1 MLNKPAYC
9 LAAVLCLAVTAS
21 YAQSGD
27 SVVNKVTSFPM
38 RLFGHIQSKTASLNQ
53 QLSQQTQKY
62 LQKLQQQEQR
72 LQKKLYSID
81 SNAAKK
87 LFVNSSQQYTALLQK
102 LQADTGSNHPKV
114 MGAYQPHMDS
124 LQTALSF
131 LQKNQSALN
140 QPAGSVTSL
149 TGGSATSLT
158 SGSAASLT
166 TRVGG
171 NLSPAV
177 QAKLQASISQL
188 QALQARMQDAA
199 QIKGFMAQRQQ
210 VIGQY
215 ITQHASLQSVLG
227 KPYAQMQQ
235 NMYYY
240 SAQVKQYQAMA
251 NSPDQIEQKALAM
264 LSRLPAF
271 QGYMKTH
278 SQLSSLFSLPGSSSG
293 PRVLIGLQ
301 TRNQISET
309 VKGQLTAAAS
319 GNQSGAASGATNGS
333 GGAGVSGLENASAQ
347 LGSYKA
353 KLSQLGGGG
362 SEIDA
367 PNFRPNEQRTKTFLN
382 RLMYGIDFQTT
393 QSTYFFPAMTTVG
406 LSLGY
411 RLGKGND
418 VGVGAAM
425 KIGWGTGFSH
435 IAVTGQG
442 VGLRSFVD
450 IALKGSFS
458 ATGGFEYNYTAP
470 FTEYQQLR
478 QIQYWTK
485 SFLVGV
491 SKTVS
496 TKSALLKQTKISLLW
511 DLLSYQHVPQTAP
524 IIFRVGYSF

>member
-1 MLNKPAYC
+1 
-9 LAAVLCLAVTAS
+9 VTAS
-21 YAQSGD
+21 YAQSD
-27 SVVNKVTSFPM
+27 SAVNKVTSFPM

-72 LQKKLYSID
+72 LQKKLFSID

-87 LFVNSSQQYTALLQK
+87 LFANSNQQYATLLQK
-102 LQADTGSNHPKV
+102 LQADTGSNHQKV
-114 MGAYQPHMDS
+114 TGTYQPHMDS
-124 LQTALSF
+124 LQTALAF

-140 QPAGSVTSL
+140 QPANSMTSL
-149 TGGSATSLT
+149 TGGSA
-158 SGSAASLT
+158 AALT
-166 TRVGG
+166 TRVGA
-171 NLSPAV
+171 NLPPEV

-188 QALQARMQDAA
+188 QALQAKMQDAA
-199 QIKGFMAQRQQ
+199 QVKGFMAQRKQQ
-210 VIGQY
+210 IGQY
-215 ITQHASLQSVLG
+215 ITQHASMQNVLG

-240 SAQVKQYQAMA
+240 SAQVRQYQAMA
-251 NSPDQIEQKALAM
+251 NSPDQLEQKALAM

-271 QGYMKTH
+271 QGYMKTN

-293 PRVLIGLQ
+293 AQILAGLQ
-301 TRNQISET
+301 TRNQVSET
-309 VKGQLTAAAS
+309 AKSQLTAAAS
-319 GNQSGAASGATNGS
+319 GTTNNNSSSAAAP
-333 GGAGVSGLENASAQ
+333 SGLESAQ
-347 LGSYKA
+347 SQLASYKA

-362 SEIDA
+362 STIDA
-367 PNFRPNEQRTKTFLN
+367 PNFRPNEQKTKTFFS

-393 QSTYFFPAMTTVG
+393 QSTYYFPTMTSLG

-411 RLGKGND
+411 KLGKGND
-418 VGVGAAM
+418 VGIGAAM
-425 KIGWGTGFSH
+425 KIGWGTGFNH

-478 QIQYWTK
+478 QIRDWTK
-485 SFLVGV
+485 SGLIGI

-496 TKSALLKQTKISLLW
+496 TKSRLLKQTKLSLLW
-511 DLLSYQHVPQTAP
+511 DFLSYQNVPQTEP
-524 IIFRVGYSF
+524 LIFRVGYNF

>member
-1 MLNKPAYC
+1 MLNKPAFC
-9 LAAVLCLAVTAS
+9 LAALLCLAVTAS
-21 YAQSGD
+21 FAQSGD
-27 SVVNKVTSFPM
+27 SVVNKMTSFPM

-87 LFVNSSQQYTALLQK
+87 LFANSPQQYATLWQK
-102 LQADTGSNHPKV
+102 LQTDTGSNHQKV
-114 MGAYQPHMDS
+114 TGTYQPHMDS
-124 LQTALSF
+124 LQTALAF

-140 QPAGSVTSL
+140 QPVPSATSL
-149 TGGSATSLT
+149 TGGSAAALT
-158 SGSAASLT
+158 SK
-166 TRVGG
+166 VGA
-171 NLSPAV
+171 NLSPEV

-188 QALQARMQDAA
+188 QALQAKMQDAA

-210 VIGQY
+210 QIGQY
-215 ITQHASLQSVLG
+215 ITQHASMQNVLG

-240 SAQVKQYQAMA
+240 SAQIRQYQAMA
-251 NSPDQIEQKALAM
+251 NSPDQLEQKALAM

-271 QGYMKTH
+271 QGYMKTN

-293 PRVLIGLQ
+293 PQIIAGLQ
-301 TRNQISET
+301 TRNQISES
-309 VKGQLTAAAS
+309 VKSQLAAAAS
-319 GNQSGAASGATNGS
+319 GTTNNNNSSGSAAPA
-333 GGAGVSGLENASAQ
+333 GLESAQ
-347 LGSYKA
+347 SQLAGYKA

-362 SEIDA
+362 SAIDA
-367 PNFRPNEQRTKTFLN
+367 PNFRPNEQKTKTFLS
-382 RLMYGIDFQTT
+382 RIMYGIDFQTT
-393 QSTYFFPAMTTVG
+393 QSTYYFPTMTSVG

-411 RLGKGND
+411 KLGKGND
-418 VGVGAAM
+418 VGIGAAM
-425 KIGWGTGFSH
+425 KIGWGTGFNH

-485 SFLVGV
+485 SGLIGI

-496 TKSALLKQTKISLLW
+496 TKSRLLKQTKLSLLW
-511 DLLSYQHVPQTAP
+511 DFLSYQNVPQTEP
-524 IIFRVGYSF
+524 LIFRVGYSF

>member
-1 MLNKPAYC
+1 MLNKPAFC
-9 LAAVLCLAVTAS
+9 LAAVLCLAMTAS
-21 YAQSGD
+21 FAQSGD

-87 LFVNSSQQYTALLQK
+87 LFSGSGQQYAALMQK
-102 LQADTGSNHPKV
+102 LQTDTGSNHQKV
-114 MGAYQPHMDS
+114 TGTYQPHMDS
-124 LQTALSF
+124 LQTALAF

-140 QPAGSVTSL
+140 QPAGMVN
-149 TGGSATSLT
+149 SLT

-166 TRVGG
+166 TKVGG
-171 NLSPAV
+171 NLSPEA
-177 QAKLQASISQL
+177 QAKLQASIGQL
-188 QALQARMQDAA
+188 QALQAKMQDAA
-199 QIKGFMAQRQQ
+199 QIKGFMAQRKQ

-215 ITQHASLQSVLG
+215 ITQHASLQNVLG

-240 SAQVKQYQAMA
+240 SAQVKQYQALA

-271 QGYMKTH
+271 QGYMKTN

-293 PRVLIGLQ
+293 PQIIAGLQ

-319 GNQSGAASGATNGS
+319 GTTNNSSSAAANNSSA
-333 GGAGVSGLENASAQ
+333 AAPSGLETAGAQ
-347 LGSYKA
+347 LASYKA

-367 PNFRPNEQRTKTFLN
+367 PNFRPNEQKTKTFLN
-382 RLMYGIDFQTT
+382 RLMYGVDFQTT
-393 QSTYFFPAMTTVG
+393 QSTYYFPAMTTVG
-406 LSLGY
+406 LTLGY
-411 RLGKGND
+411 KLGKGND

-425 KIGWGTGFSH
+425 KIGWGTGFNH

-485 SFLVGV
+485 SALIGI

-496 TKSALLKQTKISLLW
+496 TKSALLKQTKLSLLW
-511 DLLSYQHVPQTAP
+511 DFLSYQNVPQTAP
-524 IIFRVGYSF
+524 IVFRVGYNF

>member
-1 MLNKPAYC
+1 MLNKQAYC
-9 LAAVLCLAVTAS
+9 LAAVLCLAVTTS
-21 YAQSGD
+21 FAQSGD

-87 LFVNSSQQYTALLQK
+87 LFSGSNQQYAALMQK
-102 LQADTGSNHPKV
+102 LQTDTGSNHQKV
-114 MGAYQPHMDS
+114 TGTYQPHMDS

-140 QPAGSVTSL
+140 
-149 TGGSATSLT
+149 
-158 SGSAASLT
+158 AASLT
-166 TRVGG
+166 TKVGG
-171 NLSPAV
+171 NLSPEV
-177 QAKLQASISQL
+177 QAKLQASIGQL
-188 QALQARMQDAA
+188 QALQAKMQDAA
-199 QIKGFMAQRQQ
+199 QIKGFMAQRKQ

-215 ITQHASLQSVLG
+215 IAQHANLQNVLG

-271 QGYMKTH
+271 QGYMKTN

-293 PRVLIGLQ
+293 PQIVAGLQ

-319 GNQSGAASGATNGS
+319 GTTNNNSSSAANNSSSSAMP
-333 GGAGVSGLENASAQ
+333 SGLESASAQ
-347 LGSYKA
+347 LASYKA

-367 PNFRPNEQRTKTFLN
+367 PNFRPNEQKTKTFFN
-382 RLMYGIDFQTT
+382 RLMYGVDFQTT
-393 QSTYFFPAMTTVG
+393 QSTYYFPAMTTVG
-406 LSLGY
+406 LTLGY

-425 KIGWGTGFSH
+425 KVGWGTGFNH

-458 ATGGFEYNYTAP
+458 ATAGFEYNYTAP

-485 SFLVGV
+485 SALIGI

-496 TKSALLKQTKISLLW
+496 TKSALLKQTKLSLLW
-511 DLLSYQHVPQTAP
+511 DFLSYENVPQTAP
-524 IIFRVGYSF
+524 IVFRVGYTF

>member
-1 MLNKPAYC
+1 MVNKPAFC
-9 LAAVLCLAVTAS
+9 LAALLCFAVTAS
-21 YAQSGD
+21 FAQSGD
-27 SVVNKVTSFPM
+27 STVNKVTSFPM

-87 LFVNSSQQYTALLQK
+87 LFAGSNQQYTTLLQK
-102 LQADTGSNHPKV
+102 LQADTGSNHQKV
-114 MGAYQPHMDS
+114 TGTYQPHMDS
-124 LQTALSF
+124 LQTALAF

-140 QPAGSVTSL
+140 QPASSVTSL
-149 TGGSATSLT
+149 TGGN
-158 SGSAASLT
+158 AAALT
-166 TRVGG
+166 TKVGA
-171 NLSPAV
+171 NLPPEV

-188 QALQARMQDAA
+188 QALQAKMQDAA
-199 QIKGFMAQRQQ
+199 QIRGYMAQRKQQ
-210 VIGQY
+210 LGQY
-215 ITQHASLQSVLG
+215 ITQHASIQNVLG

-240 SAQVKQYQAMA
+240 SAQVRQYQAMA
-251 NSPDQIEQKALAM
+251 NSPDQLEQKALAM

-271 QGYMKTH
+271 QGYMKTN
-278 SQLSSLFSLPGSSSG
+278 SQLSSLFSLPGSSTG
-293 PRVLIGLQ
+293 PQILAGLQ
-301 TRNQISET
+301 TRNQVSET
-309 VKGQLTAAAS
+309 AKSQLTAAAS
-319 GNQSGAASGATNGS
+319 GTTNNNSSAS
-333 GGAGVSGLENASAQ
+333 GGAAPSGLESAQ
-347 LGSYKA
+347 SQLASYKA
-353 KLSQLGGGG
+353 KLSQFGGGGG

-367 PNFRPNEQRTKTFLN
+367 PNFRPNEQKTKTFFS

-393 QSTYFFPAMTTVG
+393 QSTYYFPTMTSIG

-411 RLGKGND
+411 KLGKGND
-418 VGVGAAM
+418 VGIGAAM
-425 KIGWGTGFSH
+425 KIGWGTGFNH

-458 ATGGFEYNYTAP
+458 ATGGFEYNYVAP

-485 SFLVGV
+485 SGLIGI
-491 SKTVS
+491 SKTIS
-496 TKSALLKQTKISLLW
+496 TKSRLLKQTKLSLLW
-511 DLLSYQHVPQTAP
+511 DFLSYQNVPQTEP
-524 IIFRVGYSF
+524 LIFRVGYTL

>member
-1 MLNKPAYC
+1 MVNKPAFC
-9 LAAVLCLAVTAS
+9 LAALLCLAVTAS
-21 YAQSGD
+21 FAQSGD

-87 LFVNSSQQYTALLQK
+87 LFANSGQQYATLLQK
-102 LQADTGSNHPKV
+102 LQADTGSNHQKV
-114 MGAYQPHMDS
+114 TGTYQPHMDS

-140 QPAGSVTSL
+140 QPAGAVTSL
-149 TGGSATSLT
+149 TGGSA
-158 SGSAASLT
+158 ASLT
-166 TRVGG
+166 TKVGA
-171 NLSPAV
+171 NLPPEV

-188 QALQARMQDAA
+188 QALQAKMQDAA
-199 QIKGFMAQRQQ
+199 QIKGFMAQRKQQ
-210 VIGQY
+210 IGQY
-215 ITQHASLQSVLG
+215 ITQHASLQNVLG

-240 SAQVKQYQAMA
+240 SAQVKAYQNMVS
-251 NSPDQIEQKALAM
+251 SPDAIEQKALAM

-271 QGYMKTH
+271 QGYMKTN

-293 PRVLIGLQ
+293 PQILAGLQ
-301 TRNQISET
+301 TRNQISES
-309 VKGQLTAAAS
+309 VKSQLTAAAS
-319 GNQSGAASGATNGS
+319 GTTNNNSSASTSAP
-333 GGAGVSGLENASAQ
+333 SGLESAQ
-347 LGSYKA
+347 TQLASYKA

-367 PNFRPNEQRTKTFLN
+367 PNFRPNDQKTKSFLG
-382 RLMYGIDFQTT
+382 RLIYGIDFQTT
-393 QSTYFFPAMTTVG
+393 QSTYFFPAMTSVG

-425 KIGWGTGFSH
+425 KIGWGTGFNH

-485 SFLVGV
+485 SFLVGI

-496 TKSALLKQTKISLLW
+496 MKSALLKQTKISLLF
-511 DLLSYQHVPQTAP
+511 DALSYQNVPQTEP
-524 IIFRVGYSF
+524 LIFRVGYNF

>member
-1 MLNKPAYC
+1 MVNKPAFC
-9 LAAVLCLAVTAS
+9 LAALLCFAVTAS
-21 YAQSGD
+21 FAQSGD

-87 LFVNSSQQYTALLQK
+87 LFAGSNQQYATLLQK
-102 LQADTGSNHPKV
+102 LQTDTGSNHQKV
-114 MGAYQPHMDS
+114 TGTYQPHMDS
-124 LQTALSF
+124 LQTALAF

-140 QPAGSVTSL
+140 QPAGSVTTL
-149 TGGSATSLT
+149 TGGSA
-158 SGSAASLT
+158 AALT
-166 TRVGG
+166 TKVGA
-171 NLSPAV
+171 NLSPEV

-188 QALQARMQDAA
+188 QALQAKMQDAA
-199 QIKGFMAQRQQ
+199 QIKGFMAQRKQQ
-210 VIGQY
+210 IGQY
-215 ITQHASLQSVLG
+215 ITQHASLQNVLG
-227 KPYAQMQQ
+227 KPYAQLQQ

-240 SAQVKQYQAMA
+240 SAQIKQYQAMA
-251 NSPDQIEQKALAM
+251 NSPDQLEQKALAM

-271 QGYMKTH
+271 QGYMKTN

-293 PRVLIGLQ
+293 PQIIAGLQ
-301 TRNQISET
+301 TRNQLSET
-309 VKGQLTAAAS
+309 VKSQLMAAAS
-319 GNQSGAASGATNGS
+319 GTTNNNNSSAASPS
-333 GGAGVSGLENASAQ
+333 VPSGLESAQ
-347 LGSYKA
+347 SQLASYKA

-362 SEIDA
+362 STIDA
-367 PNFRPNEQRTKTFLN
+367 PNFRPNEQKTKTFLN

-393 QSTYFFPAMTTVG
+393 QSTYYFPTMTSIG

-411 RLGKGND
+411 KLGKGND
-418 VGVGAAM
+418 VGIGAAM
-425 KIGWGTGFSH
+425 KIGWGTGFNH

-478 QIQYWTK
+478 QIQQWTK
-485 SFLVGV
+485 SGLIGI

-496 TKSALLKQTKISLLW
+496 TKSRLLKQTKLSLLW
-511 DLLSYQHVPQTAP
+511 DFLSYQNVPQTEP
-524 IIFRVGYSF
+524 LIFRVGYTL

>member
-1 MLNKPAYC
+1 MLNKRAFC
-9 LAAVLCLAVTAS
+9 LAAVLCLAMTVS

-62 LQKLQQQEQR
+62 LQKLQQQEQW
-72 LQKKLYSID
+72 LQKKLFSID

-87 LFVNSSQQYTALLQK
+87 LFSGSNQQYAALMQK
-102 LQADTGSNHPKV
+102 LQTDTGSNHQKV
-114 MGAYQPHMDS
+114 TGTYQPHMDS

-140 QPAGSVTSL
+140 QPAGTVSSLAGTGTSL
-149 TGGSATSLT
+149 TGGSA
-158 SGSAASLT
+158 ASLT
-166 TRVGG
+166 TKVGG
-171 NLSPAV
+171 NLSPEV
-177 QAKLQASISQL
+177 QAKLQASIGQL
-188 QALQARMQDAA
+188 QALQAKMQDAA
-199 QIKGFMAQRQQ
+199 QIKGFMAQRKQ

-215 ITQHASLQSVLG
+215 IAQHASLQNVLG

-271 QGYMKTH
+271 QGYMKTN

-293 PRVLIGLQ
+293 PQIIAGLQ

-309 VKGQLTAAAS
+309 VKGQLTAAAAGTTNNNS
-319 GNQSGAASGATNGS
+319 SAAANNSSSGAT
-333 GGAGVSGLENASAQ
+333 SGLEAASAQ
-347 LGSYKA
+347 LASYKA

-367 PNFRPNEQRTKTFLN
+367 PNFRPNEQKTKTFFN
-382 RLMYGIDFQTT
+382 RLMYGVDFQTT
-393 QSTYFFPAMTTVG
+393 QSTYYFPAMTTVG
-406 LSLGY
+406 LTLGY
-411 RLGKGND
+411 KLGKGND

-425 KIGWGTGFSH
+425 KVGWGTGFNH

-485 SFLVGV
+485 SALIGI

-496 TKSALLKQTKISLLW
+496 TKSALLKQTKLSLLW
-511 DLLSYQHVPQTAP
+511 DFLSYQNVPQTAP
-524 IIFRVGYSF
+524 IVFRVGYTF

>member
-1 MLNKPAYC
+1 
-9 LAAVLCLAVTAS
+9 VT
-21 YAQSGD
+21 G
-27 SVVNKVTSFPM
+27 T
-38 RLFGHIQSKTASLNQ
+38 
-53 QLSQQTQKY
+53 
-62 LQKLQQQEQR
+62 
-72 LQKKLYSID
+72 
-81 SNAAKK
+81 
-87 LFVNSSQQYTALLQK
+87 
-102 LQADTGSNHPKV
+102 
-114 MGAYQPHMDS
+114 YQPHMDS

-140 QPAGSVTSL
+140 QPALSQPTGAVTSL
-149 TGGSATSLT
+149 TGGSA
-158 SGSAASLT
+158 AALT
-166 TRVGG
+166 TKVGA
-171 NLSPAV
+171 NLSPEV

-188 QALQARMQDAA
+188 QALQAKMQDAA
-199 QIKGFMAQRQQ
+199 QIKGYMAQRKQQ
-210 VIGQY
+210 IGQY
-215 ITQHASLQSVLG
+215 ITQHASLQNVLG

-251 NSPDQIEQKALAM
+251 NNPDQLEQKALAM

-271 QGYMKTH
+271 QGYMKTN

-293 PRVLIGLQ
+293 PQILAGLQ
-301 TRNQISET
+301 TRNQISES
-309 VKGQLTAAAS
+309 VKSQLTAAAS
-319 GNQSGAASGATNGS
+319 GTTNNNSSTAATAP
-333 GGAGVSGLENASAQ
+333 SGLESASSQ
-347 LGSYKA
+347 LATYKA

-367 PNFRPNEQRTKTFLN
+367 PNFRPNQEKTKSFFG
-382 RLMYGIDFQTT
+382 RLMYGVDFQTT
-393 QSTYFFPAMTTVG
+393 QSTYFFPAMTSVG

-425 KIGWGTGFSH
+425 KIGWGTGFNH
-435 IAVTGQG
+435 IALTGQG

-470 FTEYQQLR
+470 FTEYQQLK

-485 SFLVGV
+485 SALIGI

-496 TKSALLKQTKISLLW
+496 MKSALLKQTKLSLLW
-511 DLLSYQHVPQTAP
+511 DLLSYQNVPQTEP
-524 IIFRVGYSF
+524 LIFRIGYTF

>member
-1 MLNKPAYC
+1 MVNKPALC
-9 LAAVLCLAVTAS
+9 LAALLCLAVTAS

-27 SVVNKVTSFPM
+27 SVVSKVTSFPM

-72 LQKKLYSID
+72 LQKKLFGID

-87 LFVNSSQQYTALLQK
+87 LFANSGQQYAALLQK
-102 LQADTGSNHPKV
+102 LQADTGSNHQKV
-114 MGAYQPHMDS
+114 TGTYQPHMDS
-124 LQTALSF
+124 LQTALAF

-149 TGGSATSLT
+149 TGGSA
-158 SGSAASLT
+158 AALT
-166 TRVGG
+166 TKVGA
-171 NLSPAV
+171 NLPPEV

-188 QALQARMQDAA
+188 QALQAKMQDAA

-210 VIGQY
+210 QIGQY
-215 ITQHASLQSVLG
+215 LTQHASLQNVLG

-240 SAQVKQYQAMA
+240 SAQVRQYQAMA
-251 NSPDQIEQKALAM
+251 NSPAQLEQKALAM

-271 QGYMKTH
+271 QGYMKTN

-293 PRVLIGLQ
+293 PQILAGLQ
-301 TRNQISET
+301 TRNQISES
-309 VKGQLTAAAS
+309 VKSQLTAAAS
-319 GNQSGAASGATNGS
+319 GTTNNNSS
-333 GGAGVSGLENASAQ
+333 GGSASSGLESASTQ
-347 LGSYKA
+347 LASYKA

-362 SEIDA
+362 SAIDA
-367 PNFRPNEQRTKTFLN
+367 PNFRPNEQKTKTFLN
-382 RLMYGIDFQTT
+382 RIMYGIDFQTT
-393 QSTYFFPAMTTVG
+393 QSTYYFPTMTSIG

-411 RLGKGND
+411 KLGKGND
-418 VGVGAAM
+418 VGIGAAM
-425 KIGWGTGFSH
+425 KIGWGTGFNH

-485 SFLVGV
+485 SCLIGI

-496 TKSALLKQTKISLLW
+496 TKSRLLKQTKLSLLW
-511 DLLSYQHVPQTAP
+511 DFLSYQNVPQTEP
-524 IIFRVGYSF
+524 LIFRVGYNF

>member
-1 MLNKPAYC
+1 MVNKPAFC
-9 LAAVLCLAVTAS
+9 LAALLCFAVTAS
-21 YAQSGD
+21 FAQSGD
-27 SVVNKVTSFPM
+27 STVNKVTSFPM

-87 LFVNSSQQYTALLQK
+87 LFSGSSQQYATLLQK
-102 LQADTGSNHPKV
+102 LQADTGSNHQKV
-114 MGAYQPHMDS
+114 TGTYQPHMDS
-124 LQTALSF
+124 LQTALAF

-140 QPAGSVTSL
+140 QPASSVTSL
-149 TGGSATSLT
+149 TGGSA
-158 SGSAASLT
+158 AALT
-166 TRVGG
+166 TKVGA
-171 NLSPAV
+171 NLPPEV

-188 QALQARMQDAA
+188 QALQAKMQDAS
-199 QIKGFMAQRQQ
+199 QIRGYMAQRKQQ
-210 VIGQY
+210 IGQY
-215 ITQHASLQSVLG
+215 ITQHASMQNVLG

-251 NSPDQIEQKALAM
+251 NSPDQLEQKALAM

-271 QGYMKTH
+271 QGYMKTN

-293 PRVLIGLQ
+293 PQILAGLQ
-301 TRNQISET
+301 TRNQVSET
-309 VKGQLTAAAS
+309 AKSQLTAAAS
-319 GNQSGAASGATNGS
+319 GTTNNNSS
-333 GGAGVSGLENASAQ
+333 GGAAPSGLESAQ
-347 LGSYKA
+347 SQLASYKA
-353 KLSQLGGGG
+353 KLSQFGGGGG

-367 PNFRPNEQRTKTFLN
+367 PNFRPNEQKTKNFLN
-382 RLMYGIDFQTT
+382 RIIYGIDFQTS
-393 QSTYFFPAMTTVG
+393 QSTYYFPTMTSLG

-411 RLGKGND
+411 KLGKGDD
-418 VGVGAAM
+418 VGIGAAM
-425 KIGWGTGFSH
+425 KIGWGTGFNH

-458 ATGGFEYNYTAP
+458 ATGGFEYNYVAP

-485 SFLVGV
+485 SGLIGV
-491 SKTVS
+491 SKTIS
-496 TKSALLKQTKISLLW
+496 TKSRLLKQTKLSLLW
-511 DLLSYQHVPQTAP
+511 DFLSYQNVPQMEP
-524 IIFRVGYSF
+524 LIFRVGYSF

>member
-1 MLNKPAYC
+1 MLNTPAFC
-9 LAAVLCLAVTAS
+9 LAALLCLAVTAS
-21 YAQSGD
+21 FAQSGD
-27 SVVNKVTSFPM
+27 SALNKVTSFPM

-53 QLSQQTQKY
+53 QLAQQTQKY

-87 LFVNSSQQYTALLQK
+87 LFANSNQQYATLLQK
-102 LQADTGSNHPKV
+102 LQTDTGSSHQKV
-114 MGAYQPHMDS
+114 TGAYQPHMDS
-124 LQTALSF
+124 LQTVLAF

-140 QPAGSVTSL
+140 QPASSVTTL
-149 TGGSATSLT
+149 TGGSA
-158 SGSAASLT
+158 AALT
-166 TRVGG
+166 TKVGA
-171 NLSPAV
+171 NLPPEV

-188 QALQARMQDAA
+188 QALQAKMQDAA
-199 QIKGFMAQRQQ
+199 QIKGFMAQRKQQ
-210 VIGQY
+210 IGQY
-215 ITQHASLQSVLG
+215 ITQHASLQNVLG

-240 SAQVKQYQAMA
+240 SAQIKQYQAMA
-251 NSPDQIEQKALAM
+251 NSPDQLEQKALAM

-271 QGYMKTH
+271 QGYMKTN

-293 PRVLIGLQ
+293 PQILAGLQ
-301 TRNQISET
+301 TRNQISES
-309 VKGQLTAAAS
+309 VKSQLTAAAS
-319 GNQSGAASGATNGS
+319 GTTNNNSSASAAAPS
-333 GGAGVSGLENASAQ
+333 VPSGLESASSQ
-347 LGSYKA
+347 LASYKA
-353 KLSQLGGGG
+353 RLSQLGGGG
-362 SEIDA
+362 STIDA
-367 PNFRPNEQRTKTFLN
+367 PNFRPNEQKTKTFLN

-393 QSTYFFPAMTTVG
+393 QSTYYFPTMTSIG

-411 RLGKGND
+411 KLGKGND
-418 VGVGAAM
+418 VGIGAAM
-425 KIGWGTGFSH
+425 KIGWGTGFNH

-485 SFLVGV
+485 SALIGI

-496 TKSALLKQTKISLLW
+496 TKSRLLKQTKLSLLF
-511 DLLSYQHVPQTAP
+511 DALSYQNVPQTEP
-524 IIFRVGYSF
+524 LIFRVGYSF

>member
-1 MLNKPAYC
+1 MLNKPAFC
-9 LAAVLCLAVTAS
+9 LAALLCLAVTAS

-72 LQKKLYSID
+72 LQKKIFSID
-81 SNAAKK
+81 SNAAKR
-87 LFVNSSQQYTALLQK
+87 LFSGSSQQYAALAQK
-102 LQADTGSNHPKV
+102 LQADTGSSHQKV
-114 MGAYQPHMDS
+114 TGTYQPHMDS

-140 QPAGSVTSL
+140 QPTGAVTSL
-149 TGGSATSLT
+149 TGGSA
-158 SGSAASLT
+158 ASLT
-166 TRVGG
+166 TKVGA
-171 NLSPAV
+171 NLPPEA

-188 QALQARMQDAA
+188 QALQARMRDAV
-199 QIKGFMAQRQQ
+199 QIKGFMAQRNQQ
-210 VIGQY
+210 LGQY
-215 ITQHASLQSVLG
+215 ITQHASLQNVLG
-227 KPYAQMQQ
+227 KPYAQMQR

-240 SAQVKQYQAMA
+240 SAQVRQYQAMA
-251 NSPDQIEQKALAM
+251 NSPDQLEQKALAM

-271 QGYMKTH
+271 QGYMRTN

-293 PRVLIGLQ
+293 PQILTGLQ
-301 TRNQISET
+301 TRSQMSET
-309 VKGQLTAAAS
+309 VKSQLTAAAS
-319 GNQSGAASGATNGS
+319 GTTNNNSSAAASP
-333 GGAGVSGLENASAQ
+333 SGLESAQ
-347 LGSYKA
+347 SQLASYKA

-367 PNFRPNEQRTKTFLN
+367 PNFRPNDQKTKTFLG
-382 RLMYGIDFQTT
+382 RLQYGVDFQTT
-393 QSTYFFPAMTTVG
+393 QSTYFFPAMTSLG
-406 LSLGY
+406 LSIAY
-411 RLGKGND
+411 KLGKGND
-418 VGVGAAM
+418 VGLGAAM
-425 KIGWGTGFSH
+425 KIGWGTGFNH

-478 QIQYWTK
+478 QIEYWTK
-485 SFLVGV
+485 SLLVGV

-496 TKSALLKQTKISLLW
+496 MKSALLKQTKLSLLW
-511 DLLSYQHVPQTAP
+511 DLLSYQNVPQTQP
-524 IIFRVGYSF
+524 LIFRAGYTF

>member
-1 MLNKPAYC
+1 MVNKPAFC
-9 LAAVLCLAVTAS
+9 LAALLCFAVTAS
-21 YAQSGD
+21 FAQSGD
-27 SVVNKVTSFPM
+27 STVNKVTSFPM

-72 LQKKLYSID
+72 LQKRLFSID

-87 LFVNSSQQYTALLQK
+87 LFANSNQQYATLLQK
-102 LQADTGSNHPKV
+102 LQADTGSNHQKV
-114 MGAYQPHMDS
+114 TGTYQPHMDS
-124 LQTALSF
+124 LQTALGF

-140 QPAGSVTSL
+140 QPASSVTSL
-149 TGGSATSLT
+149 TGGSAAT
-158 SGSAASLT
+158 LT
-166 TRVGG
+166 TEVGA
-171 NLSPAV
+171 NLSPEV

-188 QALQARMQDAA
+188 QALQARMQDAS
-199 QIKGFMAQRQQ
+199 QIKGFMAQRKQQ
-210 VIGQY
+210 IGQY
-215 ITQHASLQSVLG
+215 ITQHASMQNVLS

-240 SAQVKQYQAMA
+240 SAQVRQYQAMA
-251 NSPDQIEQKALAM
+251 NSPDQLEQKALAM

-271 QGYMKTH
+271 QGYMKTN

-293 PRVLIGLQ
+293 PQILTGLQ
-301 TRNQISET
+301 TRNQVSET
-309 VKGQLTAAAS
+309 AKSQLTAAAS
-319 GNQSGAASGATNGS
+319 GTTNNNSS
-333 GGAGVSGLENASAQ
+333 GGGSAAPSGLESAQ
-347 LGSYKA
+347 SQLASYKA
-353 KLSQLGGGG
+353 KLSQFGGGGG

-367 PNFRPNEQRTKTFLN
+367 PNFRPNEQKTKTFFS

-393 QSTYFFPAMTTVG
+393 QSTYFFPAMTSVG

-411 RLGKGND
+411 KLGKGND
-418 VGVGAAM
+418 VGIGAAM
-425 KIGWGTGFSH
+425 KIGWGTGFNH

-458 ATGGFEYNYTAP
+458 ATGGFEYNYVAP

-478 QIQYWTK
+478 QIQDWTK
-485 SFLVGV
+485 SGLIGV

-496 TKSALLKQTKISLLW
+496 TKSRLLKQTKLSLLW
-511 DLLSYQHVPQTAP
+511 DFLSYQQVPQTEP
-524 IIFRVGYSF
+524 LIFRVGYSF

>member
-1 MLNKPAYC
+1 MVNKPAFC
-9 LAAVLCLAVTAS
+9 LAALLCLAATAS
-21 YAQSGD
+21 FAQSGD

-53 QLSQQTQKY
+53 QLAQQTQKY

-72 LQKKLYSID
+72 LQKKLYGID

-87 LFVNSSQQYTALLQK
+87 LFAGSGQQYATLLQK
-102 LQADTGSNHPKV
+102 LQTDTGSSHQKV
-114 MGAYQPHMDS
+114 TGTYQPHMDS
-124 LQTALSF
+124 LQTALAF

-140 QPAGSVTSL
+140 QPALSPSTLNQPATSVTSL
-149 TGGSATSLT
+149 TGGSA
-158 SGSAASLT
+158 AALT
-166 TRVGG
+166 TKVGA
-171 NLSPAV
+171 NLSPEV

-188 QALQARMQDAA
+188 QALQAKMQDAA

-210 VIGQY
+210 QIGQY
-215 ITQHASLQSVLG
+215 ITQHASLQNVLG

-240 SAQVKQYQAMA
+240 SAQVRQYQAMA
-251 NSPDQIEQKALAM
+251 NSPDQLEQKALAM

-271 QGYMKTH
+271 QGYMKTN

-293 PRVLIGLQ
+293 PQILAGLQ
-301 TRNQISET
+301 TRNQISGT
-309 VKGQLTAAAS
+309 VKSQLTAAAS
-319 GNQSGAASGATNGS
+319 GTTNNNNSSAAAPS
-333 GGAGVSGLENASAQ
+333 VPSGLESASSQ
-347 LGSYKA
+347 LASYKA
-353 KLSQLGGGG
+353 RLSQLGGGG
-362 SEIDA
+362 STIDA
-367 PNFRPNEQRTKTFLN
+367 PNFRPNEQKTKTFLN
-382 RLMYGIDFQTT
+382 RIMYGIDFQTT
-393 QSTYFFPAMTTVG
+393 QSTYYFPTMTSIG

-411 RLGKGND
+411 KLGKGND
-418 VGVGAAM
+418 VGIGAAM
-425 KIGWGTGFSH
+425 KIGWGTGFNH

-458 ATGGFEYNYTAP
+458 VTGGFEYNYTAP

-485 SFLVGV
+485 SGLIGI

-496 TKSALLKQTKISLLW
+496 TKSRLLKQTKLSLLW
-511 DLLSYQHVPQTAP
+511 DFLSYQNVPQTEP
-524 IIFRVGYSF
+524 LIFRVGYNF

>member
-1 MLNKPAYC
+1 MVNKPAFC
-9 LAAVLCLAVTAS
+9 LAALLCFVVTAS
-21 YAQSGD
+21 FAQSGD

-72 LQKKLYSID
+72 LQKKLFSID

-87 LFVNSSQQYTALLQK
+87 LFAGSNQQYASLLQK
-102 LQADTGSNHPKV
+102 LQADTGSNHQKV
-114 MGAYQPHMDS
+114 TGTYQPHMDS
-124 LQTALSF
+124 LQTALAF

-140 QPAGSVTSL
+140 QPASSVTSL
-149 TGGSATSLT
+149 TGGSA
-158 SGSAASLT
+158 AALT
-166 TRVGG
+166 TRVGA
-171 NLSPAV
+171 NLPPEV

-188 QALQARMQDAA
+188 QALQAKMQDAA
-199 QIKGFMAQRQQ
+199 QIKGFMAQRKQQ
-210 VIGQY
+210 IGQY
-215 ITQHASLQSVLG
+215 ITQHASMQNVLG

-240 SAQVKQYQAMA
+240 SAQVRQYQAMA
-251 NSPDQIEQKALAM
+251 NSPDQLEQKALAM
-264 LSRLPAF
+264 LSRLAAF
-271 QGYMKTH
+271 QGYMKTN

-293 PRVLIGLQ
+293 PQVLAGLQ
-301 TRNQISET
+301 TRNQVSET
-309 VKGQLTAAAS
+309 AKSQLTAAAS
-319 GNQSGAASGATNGS
+319 GTTNDNSSASAGGS
-333 GGAGVSGLENASAQ
+333 SGLESAQ
-347 LGSYKA
+347 SQLAGYKA
-353 KLSQLGGGG
+353 KLSQFGGGGG

-367 PNFRPNEQRTKTFLN
+367 PNFRPNEQKTKTFFS

-393 QSTYFFPAMTTVG
+393 QSTYYFPTMTSLG

-411 RLGKGND
+411 KLGKGND
-418 VGVGAAM
+418 VGIGAAM
-425 KIGWGTGFSH
+425 KIGWGTGFNH

-478 QIQYWTK
+478 QIQDWTK
-485 SFLVGV
+485 SGLIGI

-496 TKSALLKQTKISLLW
+496 TKSRLLKQTKLSLLW
-511 DLLSYQHVPQTAP
+511 DFLSYQNVPQTEP
-524 IIFRVGYSF
+524 LIFRVGYNF

>member
-1 MLNKPAYC
+1 MVTKPAFC
-9 LAAVLCLAVTAS
+9 LAALLCLAVTAS
-21 YAQSGD
+21 FAQSD

-62 LQKLQQQEQR
+62 LQKLQQQEQQ
-72 LQKKLYSID
+72 LQKRLYSID
-81 SNAAKK
+81 SNEAKK
-87 LFVNSSQQYTALLQK
+87 LFSNSNQQYASLLQK
-102 LQADTGSNHPKV
+102 LQADTGSNHQKV
-114 MGAYQPHMDS
+114 TGTYQPHMDS
-124 LQTALSF
+124 LQTALGF

-140 QPAGSVTSL
+140 TS
-149 TGGSATSLT
+149 
-158 SGSAASLT
+158 
-166 TRVGG
+166 
-171 NLSPAV
+171 NLSPET

-188 QALQARMQDAA
+188 QALQAKMQDAA
-199 QIKGFMAQRQQ
+199 QIRGYMTQRKQQ
-210 VIGQY
+210 IGQY
-215 ITQHASLQSVLG
+215 ITQHASLQNVLG

-240 SAQVKQYQAMA
+240 SAQVRQYQAMA
-251 NSPDQIEQKALAM
+251 NSPDQLEQKALAM

-271 QGYMKTH
+271 QGYMKTN

-293 PRVLIGLQ
+293 PQILAGLQ
-301 TRNQISET
+301 TRNQISESA
-309 VKGQLTAAAS
+309 KSQLTAAAS
-319 GNQSGAASGATNGS
+319 GTTNNNSSASAV
-333 GGAGVSGLENASAQ
+333 APSGLESAQ
-347 LGSYKA
+347 SQLVGYKA
-353 KLSQLGGGG
+353 KLSQFGGGGG

-367 PNFRPNEQRTKTFLN
+367 PNFRPNEQKTKTFFS

-393 QSTYFFPAMTTVG
+393 QSTYYFPTMTSLG

-411 RLGKGND
+411 KLGKGND
-418 VGVGAAM
+418 VGIGAAM
-425 KIGWGTGFSH
+425 KIGWGTGFNH

-485 SFLVGV
+485 SGLIGI

-496 TKSALLKQTKISLLW
+496 TKSRLLKQTKLSLLW
-511 DLLSYQHVPQTAP
+511 DFLSYQQVPQTEP
-524 IIFRVGYSF
+524 LVFRVGYSF